1 MLSDYWTFTWF
12 IHLLCSVP
20 SPFVQCRW
28 AWWGLRHRL
37 LPTWG
42 SNERTFRT
50 LNFICITCIYKFF
63 IYLQQNALYTTVL
76 NGDGKF
82 SLQWPGTLISVE
94 RKGDCR
100 VNTCFLHTTFNTT
113 RQWVYLPTSIL
124 VFFLRFS
131 SPGLSLSL
139 ILSLHTTLPA
149 TTKWWRQ
156 CKVNVLLWVQPYD
169 EGGHI
174 YYLFANPA
182 NMKIWVFV
190 CIMDWQK
197 WESKI
202 V

>member
-28 AWWGLRHRL
+28 GWWGLRHRL

-42 SNERTFRT
+42 SNERTFQT

-100 VNTCFLHTTFNTT
+100 VNTCFLHTTFNTQLGNEYT
-113 RQWVYLPTSIL
+113 SYLNPRLLPPIL
-124 VFFLRFS
+124 LPWPQPFVDSFS
-131 SPGLSLSL
+131 SHDLACHHQTVTSVQS
-139 ILSLHTTLPA
+139 
-149 TTKWWRQ
+149 Q
-156 CKVNVLLWVQPYD
+156 CASVSPTVRRRRAHLL
-169 EGGHI
+169 
-174 YYLFANPA
+174 
-182 NMKIWVFV
+182 FV
-190 CIMDWQK
+190 CEPCKYENTSLCLHHGLTEMG
-197 WESKI
+197 